1 MSNKR
6 PKLNLKPPWLA
17 EPLPSIKTEAIRL
30 YSMDPDVL
38 RTLTVDYSQI
48 VLKALG
54 VRRPFRSYALVLASA
69 AHTRRGRRF
78 EPLAC
83 VRRSHCT
90 WSRTSVRRWC
100 SGCLSNCVS

>member
-48 VLKALG
+48 VLKELG
-54 VRRPFRSYALVLASA
+54 VRRAPFVAMPLFLPRHRTPAGGSGSNPSLA
-69 AHTRRGRRF
+69 
-78 EPLAC
+78 
-83 VRRSHCT
+83 VRRTQGPRSET
-90 WSRTSVRRWC
+90 GKKIW
-100 SGCLSNCVS
+100 

>member
-54 VRRPFRSYALVLASA
+54 VRRAPFVAYALVLASA

-83 VRRSHCT
+83 VRRIQGPRSET
-90 WSRTSVRRWC
+90 GQKIW
-100 SGCLSNCVS
+100 